1 MSWSKC
7 WLNYCNIGDYAD
19 KNLLKYIIT
28 IGDGAVI
35 QNAAKEL
42 KLAIEEML
50 LILIPIKEQI
60 NADNHAEGCIILEVA
75 KRGDIFVSDLHTEG
89 FHIENKENNIYI
101 TGVSEQGVLYGVF
114 EFLRVIRCK
123 MPLKAMNKKGNPGN
137 PLRILNHW
145 DNIDGSI
152 ERGYAGNSIFFDE
165 RQVLINERTID
176 YARLCASIGINSV
189 VINNVNV
196 RGMATDLITNKYLK
210 DLVKLADIF
219 TGYGIK
225 LYLSVNF
232 AAPMEIGGLVTADPL
247 NEEVIHWWNEQVKQI
262 YALIPEFGGLLV
274 KADSEFRPG
283 PFTYNRTHADGAN
296 LLARALRPFGGL
308 VIWRCFVYNCQQDW
322 RDKKTDRAKA
332 AYDNFMK
339 LDGKFDSNV
348 ILQIKNGPMDFQV
361 REPVSPL
368 IGGLKRTNQ
377 LLELQITQEYTGQ
390 QKAVCYLVPLWKEI
404 LEFNTFAKSEY
415 GTVADIVSG
424 KTFGQT
430 NCGMAAVANVGND
443 YNWTGHDLA
452 AANWYGYGRLCWNT
466 KLTAEEIATEWIKQT
481 FSCAEDNTYTKN
493 ISGVENISGAENIS
507 GVENKSCIEDKSH
520 EKQIV
525 DTILKILIGSWH
537 TYEKYTSPL
546 GIGWMVNPNHH
557 YGPNVDGYEYS
568 KWGTYHRADSKG
580 IGVDRTMNGTGY
592 TAQYNEPNA
601 CMYENEETCPEE
613 LLLFFHYISYDYTL
627 KSGKTLLQHIYDTH
641 FEGAEEVEQ
650 MIAEWKSLKGFVD
663 ENVYQRVEE
672 RLEIQ
677 INCSKEWRDMI
688 NTYFYRKSGV
698 DDIKSRQIYY

>member
-1 MSWSKC
+1 MNWSKC

-28 IGDGAVI
+28 IGNGAVI

-42 KLAIEEML
+42 KLAL
-50 LILIPIKEQI
+50 DIKEQI
-60 NADNHAEGCIILEVA
+60 NADNHAEGCIILEVV
-75 KRGDIFVSDLHTEG
+75 KREDIYVFDLHAEG
-89 FHIENKENNIYI
+89 FHIENKEDNIYI
-101 TGVSEQGVLYGVF
+101 TGVSEQGILYGVF
-114 EFLRVIRCK
+114 EFLREIRCK
-123 MPLKAMNKKGNPGN
+123 KPLKAMNKMENPAN
-137 PLRILNHW
+137 TLRILNHW

-152 ERGYAGNSIFFDE
+152 ERGYAGNSIFFDK

-196 RGMATDLITNKYLK
+196 RGMATDLITNKYLT

-247 NEEVIHWWNEQVKQI
+247 NEEVILWWNEQIKQI
-262 YALIPEFGGLLV
+262 YILIPEFGGVLV

-296 LLARALRPFGGL
+296 LLAKALRPFGGL

-339 LDGKFDSNV
+339 LDGEFDDNV

-390 QKAVCYLVPLWKEI
+390 QKAVCYLVPMWKEI
-404 LEFNTFAKSEY
+404 LEFNTYSKPEY

-481 FSCAEDNTYTKN
+481 FSCD
-493 ISGVENISGAENIS
+493 
-507 GVENKSCIEDKSH
+507 EDKTP

-525 DTILKILIGSWH
+525 DTMLKILMGSWH

-580 IGVDRTMNGTGY
+580 IGVDRTLNGTGY
-592 TAQYNEPNA
+592 TSQYNEPNA

-641 FEGAEEVEQ
+641 FEGAEEVVQ
-650 MIAEWKSLKGFVD
+650 MIAEWKSLKGLI
-663 ENVYQRVEE
+663 EEKAYQRVEE

-677 INCSKEWRDMI
+677 IDCSNEWRDMV